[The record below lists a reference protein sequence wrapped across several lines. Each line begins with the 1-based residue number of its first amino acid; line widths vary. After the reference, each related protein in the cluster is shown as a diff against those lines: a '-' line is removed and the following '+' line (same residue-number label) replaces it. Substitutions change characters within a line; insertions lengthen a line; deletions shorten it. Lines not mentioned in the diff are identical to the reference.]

1 VSPEDAIM
9 LRARDLARHAHA
21 GQTDKSGQDYYRAHV
36 ADVAH
41 RVGLDPRL
49 RAVAYLH
56 DVVEDTSWT
65 MDALAHVGF
74 PGDVLLAVDAITHR
88 PHEDRLAYYA
98 RVKANPLALA
108 VKHADIASNTDPN
121 RLALLTPSTRT
132 RLIEKYEQAKAAL
145 L

>member
-1 VSPEDAIM
+1 MSPEDTLM

-21 GQTDKSGQDYYRAHV
+21 GQVDKAGNDYYRAHV

-41 RVGLDPRL
+41 RVGDDPTL
-49 RAVAYLH
+49 RTVAFLH

-65 MDALAHVGF
+65 LEALAHTGF
-74 PGDVLLAVDAITHR
+74 PGEVIAAVDAITHR

-98 RVKANPLALA
+98 RVKADPLALA

-121 RLALLTPSTRT
+121 RMALLPPSTRT
-132 RLIEKYEQAKAAL
+132 RLIAKYEHAKAAL
-145 L
+145 R